1 MLIVNKKHLKKD
13 NIKQTLDFYRLKV
26 ILFPYM
32 EITMETISGIIETKD
47 VAFKASKNYN
57 GHVISVHGYI
67 HRIREMTGF
76 SFVIIRTDRD
86 LIQCVYAPEFSDYR
100 WDEKL
105 CEEAAVRVKGK
116 VVSSL
121 DKNGNERFEL
131 QIHDITILSLP
142 ADIMPI
148 VINKKQLDGIQL
160 NTILDLRPISMR
172 NPKER
177 AIFKLQEGIQRGFRE
192 YLTTQNF
199 TEIHSPKINFA
210 GAEGGTNVF
219 KLDYFGKVVYLA
231 QSPQLYKQA
240 MVGVFERV
248 FEIAPVF
255 RAEHHDTSRHLNEY
269 ISMDFEMGFINGF
282 EDIMNMET
290 GALKYIMNLL
300 KTEYANEVEILHAD
314 IPEITEIPK
323 IKFMDA
329 KKLIIEKFKYTPSD
343 MKDFDPTEEELLGK
357 YAKKELGSDF
367 LFVTH
372 YPSKKRPF
380 YTMDDPEDP
389 EYTLSFDLLFR
400 GLEITS
406 GGQRIHDYKEQV
418 AKMEKCGMNPEEF
431 ETYLMLHKYGAPPHG
446 GLGLGLERLTM
457 HLLGFKN
464 VREATMFPRDINR
477 VTP

>member
-1 MLIVNKKHLKKD
+1 MNKIDGNIVNTDIDFKD
-13 NIKQTLDFYRLKV
+13 F
-26 ILFPYM
+26 
-32 EITMETISGIIETKD
+32 
-47 VAFKASKNYN
+47 KNYADKI
-57 GHVISVHGYI
+57 VSIKGYV

-76 SFVIIRTDRD
+76 SFVIIRTARETV
-86 LIQCVYAPEFSDYR
+86 QCVYAPEFSDYR
-100 WDEKL
+100 WDDRV
-105 CEEAAVRVKGK
+105 CEEACVRVTGK
-116 VVSSL
+116 VVASL

-131 QIHDITILSLP
+131 QIHGIDILSVP
-142 ADIMPI
+142 AEQLPI
-148 VINKKQLDGIQL
+148 VINKKQLDNIQL
-160 NTILDLRPISMR
+160 NTVLDLRPVSMR

-177 AIFKLQEGIQRGFRE
+177 AIFKIQEGIARGFRE
-192 YLTTQNF
+192 FLLKNDF
-199 TEIHSPKINFA
+199 TEIRSPKINYA

-219 KLDYFGKVVYLA
+219 KLDYFGKQVYLA
-231 QSPQLYKQA
+231 QSPQLYKQSL
-240 MVGVFERV
+240 VGVFHRV

-269 ISMDFEMGFINGF
+269 TSMDFEMGFINDF
-282 EDIMNMET
+282 TDIMNMET

-300 KTEYANEVEILHAD
+300 KTEYAEEVELLHAD
-314 IPEITEIPK
+314 IPEITEIPC

-329 KKLIIEKFKYTPSD
+329 KEILMTKYKYKPSD
-343 MKDFDPTEEELLGK
+343 MKDFDPEEEALLGK
-357 YAKKELGSDF
+357 YAKSEFNSDF
-367 LFVTH
+367 IFVTH

-380 YTMDDPEDP
+380 YTMDDPENP

-406 GGQRIHDYKEQV
+406 GGQRVHDYHAQV
-418 AKMEKCGMNPEEF
+418 EKMIKCGMNPEEF

-477 VTP
+477 VSP

>member
-1 MLIVNKKHLKKD
+1 MAVTGEIKKTTVEFSDFGKYENQIVTIKGTVH
-13 NIKQTLDFYRLKV
+13 NIRMMSDFAFV
-26 ILFPYM
+26 ILR
-32 EITMETISGIIETKD
+32 TARET
-47 VAFKASKNYN
+47 V
-57 GHVISVHGYI
+57 
-67 HRIREMTGF
+67 
-76 SFVIIRTDRD
+76 
-86 LIQCVYAPEFSDYR
+86 QCVYSEEFSSYR
-100 WDEKL
+100 MPQELK
-105 CEEAAVRVKGK
+105 EECAVKVTGK
-116 VVSSL
+116 VVAGETREGT
-121 DKNGNERFEL
+121 KRYEL
-131 QIHDITILSLP
+131 QIHDVEILSHP
-142 ADIMPI
+142 AAISP
-148 VINKKQLDGIQL
+148 VEKKKKQVQCDL
-160 NTILDLRPISMR
+160 NTNLDYRPVTLR
-172 NPKER
+172 NPRER

-192 YLTTQNF
+192 FLTLQNF
-199 TEIHSPKINFA
+199 TEVHTPKINFA

-219 KLDYFGKVVYLA
+219 KLDYFGKQVYLA

-240 MVGVFERV
+240 LVGVYERV

-269 ISMDFEMGFINGF
+269 ISMDFEMGFIDSF

-300 KTEYANEVEILHAD
+300 KTEYANEVALLHAD
-314 IPEITEIPK
+314 IPEITEIPV

-329 KKLIIEKFKYTPSD
+329 KQVIMKQFKYQPTD
-343 MKDFDPTEEELLGK
+343 MKDFDPAEEEMLGK
-357 YAKKELGSDF
+357 YAKKKFNSDF
-367 LFVTH
+367 IFVTH

-406 GGQRIHDYKEQV
+406 GGQRVHDYNEQV
-418 AKMEKCGMNPEEF
+418 EKMKRLGMDPEQF

>member
-1 MLIVNKKHLKKD
+1 MERIDGTIKKTTVDFADFKD
-13 NIKQTLDFYRLKV
+13 YDGQVVTIK
-26 ILFPYM
+26 
-32 EITMETISGIIETKD
+32 
-47 VAFKASKNYN
+47 
-57 GHVISVHGYI
+57 GYI

-76 SFVIIRTDRD
+76 SFVLIRTSKEI
-86 LIQCVYAPEFSDYR
+86 IQCVYSPDFSDYR
-100 WDEKL
+100 WDERL
-105 CEEAAVRVKGK
+105 IEESCVKITGK
-116 VVSSL
+116 VVSSK
-121 DKNGNERFEL
+121 DAKGNLRYEL
-131 QIHDITILSLP
+131 QIHDIQVLSIP
-142 ADIMPI
+142 ASQLPI
-148 VINKKQLDGIQL
+148 VINKKQLDNIQL

-177 AIFKLQEGIQRGFRE
+177 AIFKIQEGIARGFRQF
-192 YLTTQNF
+192 LGQNGF
-199 TEIHSPKINFA
+199 TEIRSPKINFA

-219 KLDYFGKVVYLA
+219 KLDYFGKQVYLA

-240 MVGVFERV
+240 LVGVYERV

-269 ISMDFEMGFINGF
+269 TSMDFEMGFIESF

-290 GALKYIMNLL
+290 GLLKYIMNLL
-300 KTEYANEVEILHAD
+300 REEYKEEIDILKAN
-314 IPEITEIPK
+314 IPEIESIPS

-329 KKLIIEKFKYTPSD
+329 KKLIMEKFKYTPQD
-343 MKDFDPTEEELLGK
+343 MKDFDPQEEEMLGK
-357 YAKKELGSDF
+357 WAKKELNSDF

-372 YPSKKRPF
+372 YPSIKRPF
-380 YTMDDPEDP
+380 YTMDDPENP

-406 GGQRIHDYKEQV
+406 GGQRVHDYNMQV
-418 AKMEKCGMNPEEF
+418 EKMIKCGTNPEEF

-446 GLGLGLERLTM
+446 GLGIGLERLTM

>member
-1 MLIVNKKHLKKD
+1 MEYINGT
-13 NIKQTLDFYRLKV
+13 IKN
-26 ILFPYM
+26 
-32 EITMETISGIIETKD
+32 ED
-47 VAFKASKNYN
+47 VSYSEFKNYD
-57 GHVISVHGYI
+57 GQEVSIHGYI

-76 SFVIIRTDRD
+76 SFVIIRTDKD
-86 LIQCVYAPEFSDYR
+86 LIQCVYAPEFSSYR

-105 CEEAAVRVKGK
+105 AEEACVKIIGK
-116 VVSSL
+116 IASSK
-121 DKNGNERFEL
+121 DKQGNDRYEV
-131 QIHDITILSLP
+131 QIHDIKILSLP
-142 ADIMPI
+142 AETLPI
-148 VINKKQLDGIQL
+148 VINKKQLDNIQL
-160 NTILDLRPISMR
+160 NTILDLRPVSLR
-172 NPKER
+172 NPRER

-192 YLTTQNF
+192 FLIKENF

-219 KLDYFGKVVYLA
+219 KLDYFGKQVYLA

-240 MVGVFERV
+240 LVGVFERV

-269 ISMDFEMGFINGF
+269 ISMDFEMGFINDF
-282 EDIMNMET
+282 HDIMNMET

-300 KTEYANEVEILHAD
+300 KTEYKNEVELLKAD
-314 IPEITEIPK
+314 IPEITEIPC

-329 KKLIIEKFKYTPSD
+329 KKIIMEKFHYTPTD
-343 MKDFDPTEEELLGK
+343 MKDFDPKEEEMLGT
-357 YAKKELGSDF
+357 YAKKELNSDF

-380 YTMDDPEDP
+380 YTMDDPSDP

-406 GGQRIHDYKEQV
+406 GGQRINDYNEQV
-418 AKMEKCGMNPEEF
+418 AKMKKCGMNPDEF